1 MSPPIPKVREVL
13 ATWRKYPTEIAYDL
27 SVVHH
32 RHIGE
37 WHRGEM
43 SSRELIELIEPLPC
57 CTSAFKIALRGGDW
71 CIHEYTA
78 ARAANEAALAR
89 ADGRGYMPEL
99 IKSPAQEHEEADRQS
114 MRRKAYERSQA
125 VMRGDKS
132 QRRPTR
138 EVVQ

>member
-1 MSPPIPKVREVL
+1 MRQPIPKVREIL
-13 ATWRKYPTEIAYDL
+13 PTWRKYPTEIAYDL
-27 SVVHH
+27 SVVHR

-43 SSRELIELIEPLPC
+43 SSRELIELLEPLPC
-57 CTSAFKIALRGGDW
+57 CTSAFKTALRGGDW

-89 ADGRGYMPEL
+89 ADGNGYTPEL
-99 IKSPAQEHEEADRQS
+99 IKSPAQQREEADFKA
-114 MRRKAYERSQA
+114 MRRKAFARSQA

-132 QRRPTR
+132 QRRPTGR
-138 EVVQ
+138 R